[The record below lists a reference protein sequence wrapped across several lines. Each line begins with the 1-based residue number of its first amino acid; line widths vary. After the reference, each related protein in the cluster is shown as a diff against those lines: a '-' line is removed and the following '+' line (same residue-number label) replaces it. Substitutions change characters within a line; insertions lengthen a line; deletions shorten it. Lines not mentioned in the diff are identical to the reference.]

1 MDLNSVHGRFQ
12 LMPSDRVRVSMDRPA
27 NVMLLDDANF
37 AKYAAGRE
45 YNYFGGH
52 SVTSPVE
59 LAPPREGA
67 WNVVVDADEDQDV
80 AVKVEIVGNA

>member
-1 MDLNSVHGRFQ
+1 MELNSVHGRFQ
-12 LMPSDRVRVSMDRPA
+12 LLPTDRVRVSMDRPA

-37 AKYAAGRE
+37 KKYADGRE
-45 YNYFGGH
+45 FNYFGGH

-67 WNVVVDADEDQDV
+67 WHVVVDADEDQDV